1 MGILS
6 RLVMKQV
13 NILLL
18 SVFVI
23 YSILECT
30 CISNELLQIWKYP
43 KLWVGFLKC
52 VQLTKPQSF
61 GILLQVLSSLFTP
74 FIMNLIT
81 FFFFWTYG
89 TVVISILHHLTLR
102 ISFHCLSSSLNPTI
116 PYLFIWWTYNLNK
129 NGNISYQ
136 YNIGRFI
143 MWLTWNMRNSS
154 NR

>member
-6 RLVMKQV
+6 RLVTKQV

-81 FFFFWTYG
+81 FFFFFLNLWHSCNLYSASSNITNQFSLSQFIIAPLHTISILYDEWI
-89 TVVISILHHLTLR
+89 TQARTKISVISI
-102 ISFHCLSSSLNPTI
+102 IQEDSSS
-116 PYLFIWWTYNLNK
+116 
-129 NGNISYQ
+129 G
-136 YNIGRFI
+136 
-143 MWLTWNMRNSS
+143 
-154 NR
+154 